1 MRLSAQGGPVVA
13 KFTEGSATPTITPAA
28 VLAYGSL
35 ARTPRRN
42 GSGRLGSARKQKQ
55 RTPRGNPKPKA
66 LAV

>member
-1 MRLSAQGGPVVA
+1 MRSSAQGGPVVA

-42 GSGRLGSARKQKQ
+42 GAAHTVLRLEQLQQLSSRGRGE
-55 RTPRGNPKPKA
+55 
-66 LAV
+66 

>member
-1 MRLSAQGGPVVA
+1 MRSSAQGGPVVA

-42 GSGRLGSARKQKQ
+42 GGRLGSARKQKQ